1 MPAGAAAATFR
12 IRVVRSLLYYF
23 HCHTGDRKSPTVHKG
38 DSVTNPNYIVN
49 IAETEPSDFS
59 GTAFSHL
66 EIKWLVNEVKQGA
79 QLVGVGQTV
88 YPSNGGT
95 HEHHL
100 HPDAEEVVIV
110 MSGSGWHRVGDTI
123 YEIGPGDVVFV
134 PRNTPH
140 SACCT
145 SAEDMV
151 IIWVLGGVSSLE
163 RAGYQQV
170 PELLP

>member
-1 MPAGAAAATFR
+1 M
-12 IRVVRSLLYYF
+12 
-23 HCHTGDRKSPTVHKG
+23 RKEE
-38 DSVTNPNYIVN
+38 SVTAPEYVVN
-49 IAETEPSDFS
+49 IRATAPSDFS
-59 GTAFSHL
+59 DTAFSHL
-66 EIKWLVNEVKQGA
+66 EIKWLINDVKQGA
-79 QLVGVGQTV
+79 ELVGVGQTV
-88 YPSNGGT
+88 YPANGGT

-110 MSGSGWHRVGDTI
+110 MSGSGWHRVGDEI
-123 YEIGPGDVVFV
+123 YDIGPGDVVFV

-163 RAGYQQV
+163 RAGYQRV